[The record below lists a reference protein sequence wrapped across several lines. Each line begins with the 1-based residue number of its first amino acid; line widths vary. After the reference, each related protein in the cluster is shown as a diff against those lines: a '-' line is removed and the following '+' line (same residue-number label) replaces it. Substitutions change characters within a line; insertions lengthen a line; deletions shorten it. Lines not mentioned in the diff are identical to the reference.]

1 MSCVDLDL
9 MQELYFYV
17 LADSVSILDVERRKQ
32 KDRFLRILRAKIT
45 DSIPDFVTPE
55 WFARRR
61 YAR

>member
-17 LADSVSILDVERRKQ
+17 LADSVSI
-32 KDRFLRILRAKIT
+32 
-45 DSIPDFVTPE
+45 TPE